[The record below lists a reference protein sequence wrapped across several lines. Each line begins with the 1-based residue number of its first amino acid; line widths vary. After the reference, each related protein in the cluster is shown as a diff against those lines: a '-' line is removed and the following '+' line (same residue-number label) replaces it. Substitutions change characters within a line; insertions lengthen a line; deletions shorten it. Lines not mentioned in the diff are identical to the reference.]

1 MKFRRSIPEHCVS
14 CHKIEQ
20 LFLIVLTGEIFLYC
34 HWPFHYQERALDNEL
49 RRILLE
55 LTGNRFMKPVCFPVN
70 VYARLLCVPSGVPTM
85 HVDVIAPTQKYT
97 YSHPIDGTPYEY
109 KRMDDNSREIATTTW
124 HNNRLITLTNPAEV
138 AIQAGGVQPMRS
150 ERWIDPAG
158 RMIISHRVCPE
169 NTEFLKIP
177 ASDIRDITGMFLSGR
192 ETLTCLHVN

>member
-1 MKFRRSIPEHCVS
+1 
-14 CHKIEQ
+14 
-20 LFLIVLTGEIFLYC
+20 
-34 HWPFHYQERALDNEL
+34 
-49 RRILLE
+49 
-55 LTGNRFMKPVCFPVN
+55 
-70 VYARLLCVPSGVPTM
+70 M

-177 ASDIRDITGMFLSGR
+177 ASDIRDITDEACFTTWRIYKRCCEQTVAQSQEPQFVTDTQVSLPPSVAARQPVGVFA
-192 ETLTCLHVN
+192 